1 MALQLFSELELQHG
15 LAIGFPEF
23 AQLGFIL
30 LGDILGIGLKGVFHP
45 GFSIVHPL
53 LDLLLGEILV
63 AFSLGRCSLPSVDLL
78 DQLRFAFG
86 CPALD
91 IGFLRH
97 ASLQFL
103 KRL

>member
-45 GFSIVHPL
+45 GSIFQV
-53 LDLLLGEILV
+53 
-63 AFSLGRCSLPSVDLL
+63 S
-78 DQLRFAFG
+78 
-86 CPALD
+86 
-91 IGFLRH
+91 
-97 ASLQFL
+97 
-103 KRL
+103 